1 MGKVIEA
8 YRNLRTLIAMK
19 NHKEVE
25 KIYEAFEILSEDRE
39 WVEWMK
45 REWGDEI
52 IKFEYFSPALVHLGL
67 FYYPKK

>member
-1 MGKVIEA
+1 
-8 YRNLRTLIAMK
+8 MK
-19 NHKEVE
+19 NHKEAE

-52 IKFEYFSPALVHLGL
+52 IKFEYFSPALVYLGL
-67 FYYPKK
+67 FYPKK